1 MHTMRDREREGTH
14 TVAGRGCHGRL
25 TNKIVLSLSGDGE
38 WHIDVVVGKYTQ
50 TRQRWLRAKI
60 IKSSHDRHYKKKPL
74 LCIVTTTTEGRRI
87 GLKT

>member
-1 MHTMRDREREGTH
+1 M
-14 TVAGRGCHGRL
+14 
-25 TNKIVLSLSGDGE
+25 SGDRE

-60 IKSSHDRHYKKKPL
+60 VKFSHSRLYKKKPL
-74 LCIVTTTTEGRRI
+74 LCTVTTMIVRKRI